1 MIIRTSKRLLLS
13 LLAALLVVSTVVSCN
28 NPVVEETE
36 SAPETDTTSE
46 TEATPVET
54 ERILE
59 EQIAEQYADVDYEG
73 YTFQILSTAPGGVF
87 YNSLAPDA
95 NEIWYETETG
105 EVYSDAIYH
114 RNCLTEELLNIR
126 IQPDFSA
133 SEFGAV
139 TGEVHKRVLAGDT
152 DMDAAVA
159 SLTYVVS
166 MASQGDLTNLFRV
179 NTMELDKPWYD
190 QNVIRNYGYKGEK
203 LFSVTG
209 SYNVFDDLS
218 APMIMYGIKI
228 LQDHGLQDPAELVR
242 EGIWTIDN
250 MMIMA
255 ETVTEDLNGDGTMT
269 PGDDAFG
276 ILDNTDIM
284 VHFMEGAAQPMTRV
298 DENSVPY
305 INTQTEK
312 YITVAEFIFNRVIT
326 NESVV
331 LGLSGV
337 LKPIFGENR
346 GAFYVSLMASLGAFR
361 ELEVDFSLLPMPKY
375 NEAEESYVDPINSV
389 WCTSLCIPVSVVDV
403 ERSGTIW
410 NVLSAFSMNTVD
422 KVLYEVLLGAKLIRN
437 EETVEMLDYILNNK
451 QYCWGNGYSWS
462 TDISR
467 VLQNQVNNNAFTVAS
482 GMESIRSLSEN
493 ALKSLLE
500 KLDEQP

>member
-1 MIIRTSKRLLLS
+1 MIMRTSKRILLT
-13 LLAALLVVSTVVSCN
+13 LLAALLVASTAVSCN
-28 NPVVEETE
+28 NPGEEETE
-36 SAPETDTTSE
+36 PVSEINAAAE
-46 TEATPVET
+46 TEAVLVET
-54 ERILE
+54 ERTLE

-73 YTFQILSTAPGGVF
+73 DTFQILSTAPGGVF

-114 RNCLTEELLNIR
+114 RNSLTEELLNIR

-139 TGEVHKRVLAGDT
+139 AGIVHNRVLAGDT
-152 DMDAAVA
+152 EMDAAVA
-159 SLTYVVS
+159 SLAYIIS
-166 MASQGDLTNLFRV
+166 MASQGDLTNLFNV

-190 QNVIRNYGYKGEK
+190 QNIIRNFGYKGEK

-242 EGIWTIDN
+242 EGKWTIDN

-255 ETVTEDLNGDGTMT
+255 ETVTADLNGDGKMT
-269 PGDDAFG
+269 PENDAFG

-312 YITVAEFIFNRVIT
+312 YITVAEFIYNRVIT

-403 ERSGTIW
+403 ERSGVIW
-410 NVLSAFSMNTVD
+410 NVLSAYSMNSVD
-422 KVLYEVLLGAKLIRN
+422 KVLNEVLLGSKLIRN

-462 TDISR
+462 ADISR
-467 VLQNQVNNNAFTVAS
+467 VLQNQVNNNTFTVAS
-482 GMESIRSLSEN
+482 GMESIRSLSES